1 MKLHEL
7 KPTPG
12 STHSKKRV
20 GRGHGAGTGK
30 TAGAGHK
37 GQKARSGSTIRMNFE
52 GGQTPVIKRLRKI
65 GFHNPHRKE
74 FTTINVDVLN
84 RYEKGAVITP
94 ETLLEDKVIKNL
106 AKAGLKVLGN
116 GDVTHGV
123 TVKAHKF
130 SATAEAKIK
139 AAGGQVEVI

>member
-20 GRGHGAGTGK
+20 GRGHGSGTGK

-37 GQKARSGSTIRMNFE
+37 GQKARSGSSLRINFE
-52 GGQTPVIKRLRKI
+52 GGQTPVIKRLRKV
-65 GFHNPHRKE
+65 GFHNPNRKE
-74 FTTINVDVLN
+74 FTTINLDVLN
-84 RYEKGAVITP
+84 RYEKGTVVTP
-94 ETLLEDKVIKNL
+94 ETLLKDKVIKNL
-106 AKAGLKVLGN
+106 EKAGLKVLGN
-116 GDVTHGV
+116 GEVKQGV